1 MKRRTTPPDRKEPG
15 LLGKAF
21 GTLVGFACWMVTALF
36 VSIVIEWAGIAWF
49 WPEQGVGHSQNM
61 LINESRYL
69 NSRVKENLAGYSWPA
84 AVIGVTNK
92 LAESVAGSDTVTAI
106 NRMIKNRTRETSGR
120 FRAALRQWARKYDD
134 YVYAAVNITQ
144 LFFLRLAIIVLSVS
158 VFVLFGLVG
167 IADGLT
173 ERELR
178 RWGAGRESATVY
190 NLARRMIYPAFIIA
204 CVVYISFPTT
214 VHPAM
219 VMVPCAML
227 FGYSL
232 KVAFEKLK
240 KYF

>member
-21 GTLVGFACWMVTALF
+21 GKLVGFACWMVTALF
-36 VSIVIEWAGIAWF
+36 VSIVIKWAGIAWF
-49 WPEQGVGHSQNM
+49 WPEQGVGHSQ
-61 LINESRYL
+61 ICSSNESCYL
-69 NSRVKENLAGYSWPA
+69 DNRVKENLARYAWPA
-84 AVIGVTNK
+84 TVIDVTNK
-92 LAESVAGSDTVTAI
+92 LAKGVAASDTVI
-106 NRMIKNRTRETSGR
+106 VLNRMVENRARDTLGR
-120 FRAALRQWARKYDD
+120 LRTALRQWVRKYDD

-144 LFFLRLAIIVLSVS
+144 LFFLRLAIIALSVS
-158 VFVLFGLVG
+158 VFALFGLVG

-190 NLARRMIYPAFIIA
+190 NLARRMVYPAFIIA

-214 VHPAM
+214 VHPAL

-227 FGYSL
+227 FGYSP